1 MLNRPSTNYKLYRS
15 GFSGRT
21 NLIDANGYR
30 LNVGI
35 VLANDRGQVFL
46 GKRINQNAWQFPQG
60 GLDAQENLEA
70 TVYREL
76 WEEVGLEHDKV
87 EIVGHTRQW
96 LKYKLPKKLIR
107 SSTPLCIGQKQ
118 KWFLLKLRGED
129 SDIQLTRGQ
138 KPEFDDWQ
146 WVNYWFPLSQV
157 IHFKREV
164 YRRALK
170 ELAPMFYGVAVKN
183 MATKTLNNIMLD
195 RSSKY

>member
-1 MLNRPSTNYKLYRS
+1 M
-15 GFSGRT
+15 
-21 NLIDANGYR
+21 IDANGYR

-35 VLANDRGQVFL
+35 VLANSMGKVFL
-46 GKRINQNAWQFPQG
+46 GKRVNQNAWQFPQG
-60 GLDAQENLEA
+60 GLDEKEDIED

-76 WEEVGLEHDKV
+76 WEEVGLERDKV
-87 EIVGHTRQW
+87 VIVGHTRQW

-107 SSTPLCIGQKQ
+107 TTKPLCIGQKQ
-118 KWFLLKLRGED
+118 KWFLLRLRGVD
-129 SDIQLTRGQ
+129 TDIRLNLGK

-170 ELAPMFYGVAVKN
+170 ELAPMFFGVGSKGSPAK
-183 MATKTLNNIMLD
+183 ALNSIMW
-195 RSSKY
+195 R

>member
-1 MLNRPSTNYKLYRS
+1 M
-15 GFSGRT
+15 
-21 NLIDANGYR
+21 IDTNGYR

-35 VLANDRGQVFL
+35 VLANDSGKVFL

-60 GLDAQENLEA
+60 GIDDQEDIEA
-70 TVYREL
+70 AVFREL
-76 WEEVGLEHDKV
+76 WEEVGLEQDKV
-87 EIVGHTRQW
+87 KIIGHTRQW

-118 KWFLLKLRGED
+118 KWFLLRLEGQDLDIKLAAGK
-129 SDIQLTRGQ
+129 
-138 KPEFDDWQ
+138 KPEFDDWR

-170 ELAPMFYGVAVKN
+170 ELSPIFLANN
-183 MATKTLNNIMLD
+183 MKGSATKTLNNIM
-195 RSSKY
+195 SE

>member
-1 MLNRPSTNYKLYRS
+1 M
-15 GFSGRT
+15 
-21 NLIDANGYR
+21 IDPNGYR

-35 VLANDRGQVFL
+35 ILANNAGKVFL

-60 GLDAQENLEA
+60 GLDHQESIEA

-76 WEEVGLEHDKV
+76 WEEVGLTQDKV
-87 EIVGHTRQW
+87 EIIGHTRQW

-107 SSTPLCIGQKQ
+107 NTTPLCIGQKQ
-118 KWFLLKLRGED
+118 KWFLLRLRGED
-129 SDIQLTRGQ
+129 QDINLAVGK
-138 KPEFDDWQ
+138 KPEFDDWK

-170 ELAPMFYGVAVKN
+170 ELSPMFFGNSAKGA
-183 MATKTLNNIMLD
+183 ATKSLNNIT
-195 RSSKY
+195 SE